1 MYSFNAIWGRIR
13 SLQRRLAKDLA
24 IIRLRRLAQE
34 FCDDYEEAVNDDPP
48 ASHLELD
55 RMGSAFIPSIGK
67 AGFRLSTF
75 MALRKYL
82 ERCLT
87 KGSPPL
93 ATSSAASCPGPPR
106 AASSAPPSG
115 PAAPSHRSRCP
126 GKSQTCH
133 SRAGGN
139 PNPGLPSHQRI
150 CEGQLTLAIKQTTKN
165 LCDLGVLGV

>member
-1 MYSFNAIWGRIR
+1 MYTFGSIWRRIR

-82 ERCLT
+82 ERCLDDNR
-87 KGSPPL
+87 L
-93 ATSSAASCPGPPR
+93 
-106 AASSAPPSG
+106 
-115 PAAPSHRSRCP
+115 
-126 GKSQTCH
+126 
-133 SRAGGN
+133 
-139 PNPGLPSHQRI
+139 PNPRDIVGSLLPWAA
-150 CEGQLTLAIKQTTKN
+150 EGGFLRGSLWVRNA
-165 LCDLGVLGV
+165 C